1 MPDYKAMLKIGL
13 TGGIGS
19 GKTTIADLF
28 AELNVPVIDA
38 DAIAREVVAFGSQ
51 ALEQI
56 RHAFGEQVI
65 AADGSLDRSAMR
77 ELIFADAEQKRKLE
91 AIVHPMVRQSILTRV
106 ESLDASYCIICVPL
120 LVESG
125 MLNLV
130 DRVLVVDCPVE
141 TQIERV
147 TKRDRLDE
155 KIVRAIIASQA
166 TREQRKA
173 LANDLIDNASS
184 DSMLA
189 EQVKKLHNLYLYL
202 SIRQDF

>member
-1 MPDYKAMLKIGL
+1 MLKIGL

-28 AELNVPVIDA
+28 AELDVPVIDA
-38 DAIAREVVAFGSQ
+38 DTIARELVASGGQ

-56 RHAFGEQVI
+56 RHSFGERVI

-77 ELIFADAEQKRKLE
+77 ELIFADTEQKRKLE
-91 AIVHPMVRQSILTRV
+91 AIVHPKVRQSILKRV
-106 ESLDASYCIICVPL
+106 ASLDASYCIISVPL

-125 MLNLV
+125 MVNLV

-184 DSMLA
+184 DYMLA

>member
-1 MPDYKAMLKIGL
+1 MLKIGL

-19 GKTTIADLF
+19 GKTTIAGLF

-38 DAIAREVVAFGSQ
+38 DDIAREVVAPGSQ
-51 ALEQI
+51 GLEQI
-56 RHAFGEQVI
+56 RHAFGERVI
-65 AADGSLDRSAMR
+65 AAEGSLDRGAMR
-77 ELIFADAEQKRKLE
+77 ELIFADTEQKRKLE
-91 AIVHPMVRQSILTRV
+91 AIVHPKVRQSLLKRV
-106 ESLDASYCIICVPL
+106 ASLDASYCIICVPL

-125 MLNLV
+125 MVDLV
-130 DRVLVVDCPVE
+130 DRVLVVDCSVE

-173 LANDLIDNASS
+173 LANDLIDNAST

>member
-1 MPDYKAMLKIGL
+1 MLKIGL

-19 GKTTIADLF
+19 GKTTVADLF

-38 DAIAREVVAFGSQ
+38 DDIAREVVAPGSQ

-56 RHAFGEQVI
+56 RHAFGEWAI

-77 ELIFADAEQKRKLE
+77 ELIFADTEQKRKLE
-91 AIVHPMVRQSILTRV
+91 AIVHPKVRQTILKRV
-106 ESLDASYCIICVPL
+106 ASLDASYCIICVPL
-120 LVESG
+120 LVESD
-125 MLNLV
+125 MVNLV

-141 TQIERV
+141 TQVERV
-147 TKRDRLDE
+147 TKRDCLDE
-155 KIVRAIIASQA
+155 KIVRAIIASQV

-202 SIRQDF
+202 SVRQDF

>member
-1 MPDYKAMLKIGL
+1 MLKIGL

-38 DAIAREVVAFGSQ
+38 DDIAREVVAPGSQ

-56 RHAFGEQVI
+56 RHAFGEGVI
-65 AADGSLDRSAMR
+65 AGDGSLDRGAMR
-77 ELIFADAEQKRKLE
+77 ELVFADTEQKRKLE
-91 AIVHPMVRQSILTRV
+91 AIVHPMVRQRILKRV
-106 ESLDASYCIICVPL
+106 ASLDASYCIICVPL

-125 MLNLV
+125 MVDLV
-130 DRVLVVDCPVE
+130 DRVLVVDCSVE

-155 KIVRAIIASQA
+155 KIVRAMIASQA

-173 LANDLIDNASS
+173 LANDLIDNAST

>member
-1 MPDYKAMLKIGL
+1 MLKIGL

-28 AELNVPVIDA
+28 AELNVPVIDS
-38 DAIAREVVAFGSQ
+38 DDIAREVVASGSQ

-56 RHAFGEQVI
+56 RHAFGERVI

-77 ELIFADAEQKRKLE
+77 ELIFADTDQKRKLE
-91 AIVHPMVRQSILTRV
+91 SIVHPKVRQSILMRV
-106 ESLDASYCIICVPL
+106 ASLDAAYCIICVPL

-125 MLNLV
+125 MVNLV

-173 LANDLIDNASS
+173 LANDLIDNAST

>member
-1 MPDYKAMLKIGL
+1 MLKIGL

-38 DAIAREVVAFGSQ
+38 DDIAREVVASGSQ

-56 RHAFGEQVI
+56 RHAFGERLI
-65 AADGSLDRSAMR
+65 AADGSLDRIAMR
-77 ELIFADAEQKRKLE
+77 ELIFADTEQKRKLE
-91 AIVHPMVRQSILTRV
+91 AIVHPKVRQSILKRV
-106 ESLDASYCIICVPL
+106 ASLDASYCIICVPL

-125 MLNLV
+125 MVNLV

>member
-1 MPDYKAMLKIGL
+1 MLKIGL

-28 AELNVPVIDA
+28 SELNVPVIDA
-38 DAIAREVVAFGSQ
+38 DDIAREVVEPGSQ

-56 RHAFGEQVI
+56 RHAFGERVI
-65 AADGSLDRSAMR
+65 AADGNLDRSAMR
-77 ELIFADAEQKRKLE
+77 ELVFADTEQKRKLE
-91 AIVHPMVRQSILTRV
+91 AIVHPMVRQSILKRV
-106 ESLDASYCIICVPL
+106 ASLDASYCIICIPL

-125 MLNLV
+125 MVNLV

-147 TKRDRLDE
+147 TKRDCLDE
-155 KIVRAIIASQA
+155 KIVRAIIDSQA

-173 LANDLIDNASS
+173 LANDLIDNATS

>member
-1 MPDYKAMLKIGL
+1 MLKIGL

-28 AELNVPVIDA
+28 SELDVPVIDA
-38 DAIAREVVAFGSQ
+38 DTIAREVVASGSQ

-56 RHAFGEQVI
+56 RLSFGERVI

-77 ELIFADAEQKRKLE
+77 ELIFADTEQKRKLE
-91 AIVHPMVRQSILTRV
+91 AIVHPKVRQSILKRV
-106 ESLDASYCIICVPL
+106 ASLDASYCIISVPL

-125 MLNLV
+125 MVKLV

-141 TQIERV
+141 IQIQRV
-147 TKRDRLDE
+147 IKRDRLDE
-155 KIVRAIIASQA
+155 TIVRAIIASQA
-166 TREQRKA
+166 SREQRKA
-173 LANDLIDNASS
+173 LADDLIDNASP

>member
-1 MPDYKAMLKIGL
+1 MLKIGL

-28 AELNVPVIDA
+28 AKLDVPVIDA
-38 DAIAREVVAFGSQ
+38 DDIAREVVEPGSQ

-56 RHAFGEQVI
+56 RNAFGERVI
-65 AADGSLDRSAMR
+65 AADGNLDRGAMR
-77 ELIFADAEQKRKLE
+77 ELVFADTEQKRKLE
-91 AIVHPMVRQSILTRV
+91 AIVHPMVRQSILKRV
-106 ESLDASYCIICVPL
+106 ASLDASYCVICIPL

-125 MLNLV
+125 MVNLV

-147 TKRDRLDE
+147 TKRDCLDE

-173 LANDLIDNASS
+173 LANDLIDNATS

>member
-1 MPDYKAMLKIGL
+1 MLKIGL

-28 AELNVPVIDA
+28 TELNVPVIDA
-38 DAIAREVVAFGSQ
+38 DDIAREVVAPGSQ

-56 RHAFGEQVI
+56 RHAFGERVI
-65 AADGSLDRSAMR
+65 AGDGSLDRGAMR
-77 ELIFADAEQKRKLE
+77 ELVFADTEQKRKLE
-91 AIVHPMVRQSILTRV
+91 AIVHPMVRQRILKRAA
-106 ESLDASYCIICVPL
+106 SLDASYCIICVPL

-125 MLNLV
+125 MVDLV

-173 LANDLIDNASS
+173 LANDLIDNAST

>member
-1 MPDYKAMLKIGL
+1 MLKIGL

-28 AELNVPVIDA
+28 SELDVPVIDA
-38 DAIAREVVAFGSQ
+38 DTIAREVVASGSQ

-56 RHAFGEQVI
+56 RLSFGERVI

-77 ELIFADAEQKRKLE
+77 ELIFADTEQKRKLE
-91 AIVHPMVRQSILTRV
+91 AIVHPKVRQSILKRV
-106 ESLDASYCIICVPL
+106 ASLDASYCIISVPL

-125 MLNLV
+125 MVKLV

-141 TQIERV
+141 IQIQRV

-155 KIVRAIIASQA
+155 TIVRAIIASQA
-166 TREQRKA
+166 SREQRKA
-173 LANDLIDNASS
+173 LADDLIDNASP

>member
-1 MPDYKAMLKIGL
+1 MLKIGL

-38 DAIAREVVAFGSQ
+38 DDIAREVVALGGQ

-56 RHAFGEQVI
+56 RHAFGERVI
-65 AADGSLDRSAMR
+65 AADGNLDRGAMR
-77 ELIFADAEQKRKLE
+77 ELVFADTEQKRKLE
-91 AIVHPMVRQSILTRV
+91 TIVHPMVRQSILKRV
-106 ESLDASYCIICVPL
+106 ASLDASYCIICVPL

-125 MLNLV
+125 MVNLV

-166 TREQRKA
+166 TREQRNA
-173 LANDLIDNASS
+173 QADDLIDNTSS

>member
-1 MPDYKAMLKIGL
+1 MLKIGL

-28 AELNVPVIDA
+28 TELNVPVIDA
-38 DAIAREVVAFGSQ
+38 DDIAREVVAPGSQ

-56 RHAFGEQVI
+56 RHAFGEGVI
-65 AADGSLDRSAMR
+65 AGDGSLDRGAMR
-77 ELIFADAEQKRKLE
+77 ELVFADTEQKRKLE
-91 AIVHPMVRQSILTRV
+91 AIVHPMVRQRILKRV
-106 ESLDASYCIICVPL
+106 ASLDASYCIICVPL

-125 MLNLV
+125 MVDLV
-130 DRVLVVDCPVE
+130 DRVLVVDCSVE

-155 KIVRAIIASQA
+155 KIVRAMIASQA

-173 LANDLIDNASS
+173 LANDLIDNAST

>member
-1 MPDYKAMLKIGL
+1 MLKIGL

-19 GKTTIADLF
+19 GKTTIANLF

-38 DAIAREVVAFGSQ
+38 DEIAREVVAPGSQ

-56 RHAFGEQVI
+56 RHAFSERVI
-65 AADGSLDRSAMR
+65 ADDGSLDRSAMR
-77 ELIFADAEQKRKLE
+77 ELIFADTEQKRKLE
-91 AIVHPMVRQSILTRV
+91 AIVHPKVRQSILKRV
-106 ESLDASYCIICVPL
+106 ASLDASYCIICVPL
-120 LVESG
+120 LVESS
-125 MLNLV
+125 MANLV

-147 TKRDRLDE
+147 AKRDRLDE
-155 KIVRAIIASQA
+155 KIVRAIIDSQA

-173 LANDLIDNASS
+173 LANDLIGNTSS

-202 SIRQDF
+202 SKRQDF

>member
-1 MPDYKAMLKIGL
+1 MLKIGL